1 MYFLWHQDDYSCRL
15 NEAGV
20 EYHNN
25 GHSEYSYYYYFRI
38 THYID
43 LNQWSIITG
52 YAAYG
57 DKDLSWI
64 EKYTDP
70 WEIDISNYIE

>member
-25 GHSEYSYYYYFRI
+25 GHSEYSYCYYFRI

-43 LNQWSIITG
+43 SNQWSITTG

-57 DKDLSWI
+57 DKDLGWI
-64 EKYTDP
+64 EKYADP